1 MINKLELI
9 FDNKIVTL
17 NDLEMN
23 IYGPRDTFDKKGLFK
38 SPKKIDGINYNKNM
52 NEVSLKNSINFF
64 VKNSLN
70 KKSFSKYYM
79 NSIIVSEII
88 LLKI

>member
-1 MINKLELI
+1 
-9 FDNKIVTL
+9 
-17 NDLEMN
+17 MN
-23 IYGPRDTFDKKGLFK
+23 IYGPRDIYKKGLFNHQK
-38 SPKKIDGINYNKNM
+38 TDGINYNKNM

-88 LLKI
+88 LLKKI